1 MIRRE
6 GNLPERKEPPSMKP
20 LVLAVASLLLLSA
33 VWAGTN
39 PSAVPAAYSLAGGK
53 NTKTPGSKATEK
65 AATKTLKDKGS
76 AKGKKL
82 TFAGDVLDA
91 GGGNLTI
98 RTDGGDQVSFVVT
111 PDTDINIPSLG
122 KNATLED
129 LNPGVRVLVR
139 ATAGGDG
146 SLTAL
151 QIHVVPGK
159 PVEKHHVGEV
169 TAYEPGVK
177 ITIKAHDGNEYT
189 FLITKDTKILPAE
202 RADELA
208 IGRRVTIISRRDPT
222 GGPFT
227 AQGIVVHPVPGEDEG
242 TATIGAT
249 ATETPTPTATP
260 TPTNTPTPEVSP
272 TEISTSTPTPS

>member
-1 MIRRE
+1 
-6 GNLPERKEPPSMKP
+6 MKP
-20 LVLAVASLLLLSA
+20 LVLAVASVLLLSA
-33 VWAGTN
+33 VWARSDPN
-39 PSAVPAAYSLAGGK
+39 AAPAVYSSAEGR
-53 NTKTPGSKATEK
+53 NTKTPGAKATEK

-82 TFAGDVLDA
+82 TFSGDVINA
-91 GGGNLTI
+91 GSGSLTI
-98 RTDGGDQVSFVVT
+98 QTDGGDQVSFVVT

-129 LNPGVRVLVR
+129 LNPGVRVLIR
-139 ATAGGDG
+139 AIAGGDG

-159 PVEKHHVGEV
+159 PEKKHHVGIV
-169 TAYEPGVK
+169 TDYQPGTS
-177 ITIKAHDGNEYT
+177 ITIQAVDRTVQT
-189 FLITKDTKILPAE
+189 FLITDDTKILPVE

-227 AQGIVVHPVPGEDEG
+227 AQGIVVHPVLGEEEG
-242 TATIGAT
+242 TATITTT

-272 TEISTSTPTPS
+272 TETSTSTPTPS